1 MYSVKSMKGLLL
13 AGMIGLTGLLAGCGG
28 GGAGGTTTGGGTTG
42 GTTTT
47 SASIPGTAA
56 TGAAM
61 AGATVTVKDAS
72 GLTVATGSNTVAA
85 DGTFTLTVASPA
97 SYSAPFM
104 LRADPTPASPASGD
118 EHYSLL
124 LSLDT
129 ANAANNRVNITPITS
144 LILYEATKR
153 NLATVF
159 ATPALYNTLTST
171 VLTQARGI
179 VIGQL
184 TQLPNINFFN
194 EPFTANGT
202 DAYDAAMDTLDF
214 VQLTFSGDAP
224 TLAKT
229 TGTVTYD
236 PYKPLYPIQSLS
248 VSPVST
254 SQTAGGTL
262 NQISATLTNNQ
273 GKPAANV
280 AVDFSTTAGAF
291 PTTGGATAS
300 SLQAITNASGI
311 ATVQLKSPANL
322 GTATITAASAD
333 GTATGSTDVTF
344 VPGAPETISINAA
357 PEQLAPGGTTTL
369 TVSVIDSNGN
379 PVADG
384 QSITFTSSAAD
395 GRFAGFATVTRT
407 TTGGLIVIDYTAGV
421 STGTKTITA
430 TAANAKTATKSLTI
444 TATPSSV
451 AKLTLSTPTASL
463 PADGVSQATISAL
476 VQDASNNPVVGV
488 TVAFANAGGTL
499 SASSAITNA
508 SGIATVV
515 LTAGSSVLT
524 SRTTA
529 SINGYTA
536 NADVAFSAGAVA
548 ALSINAAPNQVKPGG
563 TSTLTV
569 AAVDSSGNPVPNAP
583 ISLTF
588 SAKGSGAAA
597 TLNASVGTTNAQGL
611 LVVTYT
617 AGASTGTDKLRA
629 ASGTVSTGTVASPD
643 ASIEVSPAYAVVG
656 SVTTAAANASIPVG
670 DESLSTP
677 VTPGSTLVRAT
688 VLDTAGQPISGY
700 TVSFSTTAG
709 TLDDNGTAVSAMTA
723 TTDANGIASVTL
735 TAGKTRMTAQV
746 SASAGGFSHTA
757 SVSFTAGAADTV
769 TLSAA
774 PTTVRPNG
782 TSNVYA
788 LVIDVLGNPVVGE
801 TVTFSIPTRNS
812 GLPGL
817 NTVTAITNQNGLASV
832 VYTAGADA
840 GTDQVNAITSNGK
853 TPTSP
858 LSLTVSNTTPVVA
871 SVTLTAGATTVQA
884 GGSVITLR
892 ARVLDISGAP
902 AVGIGV
908 TFSAT
913 AGTVGSSDAM
923 TTDNDGYAETTLTSP
938 DRVGTITAI
947 ANAAGFLSSQDITV
961 VAGNADHTKSALSIS
976 PGKVIAGGTATMTA
990 IVLDANNNPL
1000 VGQTVSFAFKTNGN
1014 KTGGSISP
1022 LTSLTNVN
1030 GIATATYTGGNV
1042 AETDTLLAV
1051 LTTGDSTEATVD
1063 VTGGALSALA
1073 IGTSRTS
1080 VKSDNSEAATITVT
1094 ALSSQNVVVPG
1105 VTVSFSAEGGQLNA
1119 AQVVTDASG
1128 KATVS
1133 FTSGTQDK
1141 TNRTVVITATA
1152 ANVDDVQI
1160 PIQVVD
1166 SAVLLQSTATTLT
1179 AGAGSAT
1186 ITVTARDAG
1195 GIGVYNVPVTFSQSV
1210 ANALTITALAGYT
1223 DVNGGFI
1230 TDANGQFKATVA
1242 GTAANTVTLTANALG
1257 ASASQAFSVLPG
1269 TTFAITAPLAD
1280 PAALTTAGSLAFTV
1294 NAPTQSSVRFATSI
1308 GGWTGACAE
1317 GGVTPSVCTVPVV
1330 AGSASASLTST
1341 LTGTANVQVDG
1352 LDGTGAVTGTDT
1364 HTVYITATSSASIS
1378 LQGSASNVQPS
1389 TGGTANTVTL
1399 IATVRDAGG
1408 QPVGNVPVAFSILN
1422 TTGGGETI
1430 TPVIKLSSNGTNST
1444 DPLGQARAIFTA
1456 GSLPSGQSAASI
1468 QVQAKTLDSSKTAT
1482 FNIVVGGSAG
1492 SVVIGKA
1499 THITNTGSVTQYTLP
1514 MSVLVADANG
1524 NPVPAGTVVS
1534 LSAWPASYTLGSWRP
1549 LDTAG
1554 GSNCVPT
1561 SGPDTAISV
1570 DANGDGVEDNDY
1582 QYTFT
1587 TLANED
1593 VNENLILDT
1602 GEDLNGDGTLTP
1614 ANSASGTL
1622 PASVVTDANGVANFN
1637 LIYLKQYAV
1646 WVRVR
1651 VRASTLVQGTEANSQ
1666 VVFTLPALKEDADA
1680 CILSNSPFPPYE

>member
-1 MYSVKSMKGLLL
+1 MYSVKSMKSLLL

-28 GGAGGTTTGGGTTG
+28 GGAGGTTTTGGTTG

-47 SASIPGTAA
+47 ASIPGTAA

-61 AGATVTVKDAS
+61 AGATVTVKDAN

-85 DGTFTLTVASPA
+85 DGTFTLTVASP
-97 SYSAPFM
+97 SGYSAPFM

-124 LSLDT
+124 LALDT
-129 ANAANNRVNITPITS
+129 TTSANNRVNITPITS

-159 ATPALYNTLTST
+159 ATPALYNTLDSA
-171 VLTQARGI
+171 VLSQARAI
-179 VIGQL
+179 VVA
-184 TQLPNINFFN
+184 QLPQLATLDQDFFGQQ
-194 EPFTANGT
+194 FSANGT
-202 DAYDAAMDTLDF
+202 DAYDAAMDSLDF
-214 VQLTFSGDAP
+214 VRLTFVGDVP
-224 TLAKT
+224 TLAKSV
-229 TGTVTYD
+229 GSVAYD
-236 PYKPLYPIQSLS
+236 AHLPLYPIQSLS

-280 AVDFSTTAGAF
+280 AVDFSTPAGGF
-291 PTTGGATAS
+291 LTTGGATAS

-311 ATVQLKSPANL
+311 ATVQFKSPANL

-333 GTATGSTDVTF
+333 GTATGTTDVTF
-344 VPGAPETISINAA
+344 VPGAPDTISINAA
-357 PEQLAPGGTTTL
+357 PAELAPSGTTTL

-444 TATPSSV
+444 TAAPSSV

-529 SINGYTA
+529 SINGYSA
-536 NADVAFSAGAVA
+536 NADIAFTAGAVA
-548 ALSINAAPNQVKPGG
+548 ALGINAAPNQVKPGG
-563 TSTLTV
+563 TSAITV
-569 AAVDSSGNPVPNAP
+569 SAVDSSGNPVPNAP

-588 SAKGSGAAA
+588 SARGSGAAA
-597 TLNASVGTTNAQGL
+597 LNATVGTTNAQGL
-611 LVVTYT
+611 VVVTYT
-617 AGASTGTDKLRA
+617 AGATTGTDKIS
-629 ASGTVSTGTVASPD
+629 ASSGSISTGTLASPD
-643 ASIEVSPAYAVVG
+643 ASIAVSPTYAVVG
-656 SVTTAAANASIPVG
+656 SVSTSAANASIPVG
-670 DESLSTP
+670 DESLLTP

-688 VLDTAGQPISGY
+688 VLDTAGQPIVGY
-700 TVSFSTTAG
+700 SVSFTTTAG
-709 TLDDNGTAVSAMTA
+709 TLNDNGSAVSTMTA
-723 TTDANGIASVTL
+723 TTDANGIASVPL

-746 SASAGGFSHTA
+746 SASAGGFTNA
-757 SVSFTAGAADTV
+757 TSVSFTAAAAATV
-769 TLSAA
+769 SLSAA
-774 PTTVRPNG
+774 PTTVRPSG
-782 TSNVYA
+782 SSNIYA
-788 LVIDVLGNPVVGE
+788 LVTDVLGNPVVGE

-812 GLPGL
+812 GLPGF
-817 NTVTAITNQNGLASV
+817 NTVTAVTNQNGLASV
-832 VYTAGADA
+832 VYMAGAST

-858 LSLTVSNTTPVVA
+858 LSLTVSDTTPVVA

-892 ARVLDISGAP
+892 AQVLDITGA
-902 AVGIGV
+902 AAAGISV
-908 TFSAT
+908 TFTSS
-913 AGTVGSSDAM
+913 AGTVGASTAV
-923 TTDNDGYAETTLTSP
+923 TTDSNGYAETTLASP

-947 ANAAGFLSSQDITV
+947 ANASGFLSSQDISV
-961 VAGNADHTKSALSIS
+961 VAGNADNTKFALSIS

-990 IVLDANNNPL
+990 IVLDAKNNPV
-1000 VGQTVSFAFKTNGN
+1000 VGQTVSFAFKTSGN

-1051 LTTGDSTEATVD
+1051 LTTGDSKEATVE

-1105 VTVSFSAEGGQLNA
+1105 VTVSFSAAGGQLNA

-1141 TNRTVVITATA
+1141 SNRTVVITASA

-1166 SAVLLQSTATTLT
+1166 STVLLESTATTLT
-1179 AGAGSAT
+1179 ASSGSAT

-1210 ANALTITALAGYT
+1210 ADALTITALAGYT

-1242 GTAANTVTLTANALG
+1242 GNAANTVTLTATALG
-1257 ASASQAFSVLPG
+1257 ASASQTFTVLPG
-1269 TTFAITAPLAD
+1269 TTFAITAPAVD

-1294 NAPTQSSVRFATSI
+1294 NAPTQTSVRFATSI

-1317 GGVTPSVCTVPVV
+1317 GGGTPSVCTVSVV
-1330 AGSASASLTST
+1330 AGSASASLSST
-1341 LTGTANVQVDG
+1341 LTGTANIQVDG

-1364 HTVYITATSSASIS
+1364 HTVYITATTSASIS
-1378 LQGSASNVQPS
+1378 LQGSSSNVQPS

-1399 IATVRDAGG
+1399 IATVRDASG

-1456 GSLPSGQSAASI
+1456 GSLPSGQSSASI
-1468 QVQAKTLDSSKTAT
+1468 QVSAKTLDSNKTAT

-1492 SVVIGKA
+1492 SVVIGRA
-1499 THITNTGSVTQYTLP
+1499 THITDTGSVTQYTLP

-1561 SGPDTAISV
+1561 SGPDLAIGA
-1570 DANGDGVEDNDY
+1570 DANGDGIEDNDY
-1582 QYTFT
+1582 QYAFT

-1602 GEDLNGDGTLTP
+1602 GEDVNTDGTLTP
-1614 ANSASGTL
+1614 PNSAAGTL

-1646 WVRVR
+1646 WVSVR

-1666 VVFTLPALKEDADA
+1666 VNFTLPALRTDADA
-1680 CILSNSPFPPYE
+1680 CILSDSPFSPYE